1 MHRDHLEFLHVTLI
15 HRHTLSII
23 RPTEAPQMIR
33 TMFTTAMAML
43 VGAGLVV
50 AQATWYPSRWGA
62 DDQRGAANR
71 VTAAR
76 VLEAKNLITRGQTYQ
91 LGRVYESGMPIFGTR
106 HYSLRIPKVFGP
118 NGTNQMFYHDE
129 IISGELGQIGTQFD
143 GLGHVGIGDLFY
155 NGNRGSEFARAE
167 GLTKLGI
174 ENVGALVT
182 RGVLIDIA
190 AFKGVPMLEG
200 GYEITL
206 SDLEGC
212 LAAREH
218 HDPIG
223 RRRAVPHRVGSVVD
237 ERQSPL
243 QSKRTW
249 HRPRGRSVSG
259 RPRNHDGW
267 LRHVGRRSRAQSGR
281 LAGVPGAPALIPRN
295 GIYIFEN
302 LATEALARDNAYEFA
317 FFFAPLRL
325 KGATGSPGIHWRFD
339 DARAHPLRRESQ
351 WPI

>member
-1 MHRDHLEFLHVTLI
+1 
-15 HRHTLSII
+15 
-23 RPTEAPQMIR
+23 MIR

-43 VGAGLVV
+43 VAASLVV

-71 VTAAR
+71 ITAAK
-76 VLEAKNLITRGQTYQ
+76 VLEAKNLITRGQTYL

-143 GLGHVGIGDLFY
+143 GLGHIGIGDLFY
-155 NGNRGSEFARAE
+155 NGNRGSEFAKAE
-167 GLTKLGI
+167 GLTKLGV

-182 RGVLIDIA
+182 RGVLVDIA
-190 AFKGVPMLEG
+190 AFKGVPMLAG

-206 SDLEGC
+206 ADLEGALRRENVAIRAGDVVLFHTGWGSLWMKDNPRFNESAPGIG
-212 LAAREH
+212 LAVGQYLVDHEVTMAGLDTWAVE
-218 HDPIG
+218 
-223 RRRAVPHRVGSVVD
+223 AVPNPDAS
-237 ERQSPL
+237 
-243 QSKRTW
+243 
-249 HRPRGRSVSG
+249 
-259 RPRNHDGW
+259 
-267 LRHVGRRSRAQSGR
+267 
-281 LAGVPGAPALIPRN
+281 LAFPVHQLLIPRN

-302 LATEALARDNAYEFA
+302 LATEVLARDNAYEFA

-325 KGATGSPGIHWRFD
+325 KGATGSPGN
-339 DARAHPLRRESQ
+339 PLAIR
-351 WPI
+351 